1 MFGYYRMCVL
11 ALGLVM
17 LSSVIGAMILSADGM
32 NPPQMVI
39 TMGAAAAGSL
49 AGLLI
54 PRPSANNHLSEQA
67 STHDQ
72 PLNT

>member
-1 MFGYYRMCVL
+1 MNKKPNQDVWVYRMCVM

-17 LSSVIGAMILSADGM
+17 LSSVVGAMILSVNGQ

-49 AGLLI
+49 AGLLV
-54 PRPSANNHLSEQA
+54 PS
-67 STHDQ
+67 
-72 PLNT
+72 PLGK